1 MTTQPTIP
9 DLTARIGVAVK
20 AARSAAG
27 LSAPALAAACTE
39 LGVPTAAN
47 AVNKI
52 ETARRESIKLEE
64 AIAFAVASGVPLVSL
79 LVPLDGEAEVDLLP
93 NLRLPVW
100 EAATLITGEDYSED
114 AAPEDRPRAVLTV
127 FREHAIDVRTAL
139 ISTREARDRRSQA
152 AHHHVGSDR
161 YQQLSRQAAEFE
173 RIATEDCQRLRDT
186 RARMRAQGL
195 HPAPLPA
202 ALAFIAPD
210 EQEDTT

>member
-1 MTTQPTIP
+1 MTPQPTIQ
-9 DLTARIGVAVK
+9 DLTARFGAAVK
-20 AARSAAG
+20 AARTAAG

-47 AVNKI
+47 ALNKI
-52 ETARRESIKLEE
+52 ETARRESVRLEE
-64 AIAFAVASGVPLVSL
+64 AIAIAVATGVPLVSL

-100 EAATLITGEDYSED
+100 DAAMLIMGEDHPDGGAS
-114 AAPEDRPRAVLTV
+114 EDRPRAVLSV
-127 FREHAIDVRTAL
+127 FREHAVDVRTAL
-139 ISTREARDRRSQA
+139 ISTHEARERRSQA
-152 AHHHVGSDR
+152 ARHDVGSDR
-161 YQQLSRQAAEFE
+161 YQQLSRQATEFE

-186 RARMRAQGL
+186 RARMRTQGL